1 MPLTPFSSRKVNDLT
16 PFDISEIFEND
27 PESAVVIDV
36 REPWE
41 YYGDTGHVKN
51 SIHIPLGEIPDRID
65 SIKAHSG
72 KKIILICNSGER
84 SYYAAR
90 YLMDNGLDNVYNAN
104 GGIMKWLMSGL
115 DVEYE

>member
-1 MPLTPFSSRKVNDLT
+1 MSLAPFSSKKVNNLS
-16 PFDISEIFEND
+16 PFDINEIFENEPD
-27 PESAVVIDV
+27 SAVVIDV

-41 YYGDTGHVKN
+41 YYGDTGHVRN
-51 SIHIPLGEIPDRID
+51 SIHIPMGEIPDRFD
-65 SIKAHSG
+65 SIKKHEG

-90 YLMDNGLDNVYNAN
+90 YLMDQGLNNVYNTD

-115 DVEYE
+115 DVEYD